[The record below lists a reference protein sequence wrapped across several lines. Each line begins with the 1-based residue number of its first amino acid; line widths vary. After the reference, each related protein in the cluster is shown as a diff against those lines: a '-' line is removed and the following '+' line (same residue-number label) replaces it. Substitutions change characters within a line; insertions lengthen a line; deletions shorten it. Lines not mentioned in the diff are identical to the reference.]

1 MKPWFEKE
9 IQEADIIKFPEPER
23 KVIKMPSVRE
33 YPDFIT
39 GVLDLQAKRD
49 KGQIGQDSYDKLYQD
64 LIHRFMKKESF
75 ERPWFIKEAD
85 LSKVS
90 PSSRA
95 KYLNTVNQ
103 MLQKNQ
109 SLAIGNTGET
119 MFQPDPGQ
127 KITDLNFGDTIIGK
141 VGNKRTTIKARQIY
155 KGAELKGDRKYYNVG
170 YVSEGLFGMGLFL
183 ALLNERPIS
192 ADSIQK
198 GVMKYLKSNGDKVM
212 SRNKDTGDKI
222 ALQAYLPD
230 NDFKGLKD
238 PKTYQNKEIKAHM
251 VSIANYVNNSSDFKK
266 IDDMFS
272 NNKKI
277 DSVEVIADG
286 RSEQKATTVD
296 VYVRYADGKR
306 VKFERSIKSG
316 KVKQFGQSPI
326 GGALRQP
333 EKDDG
338 TYSRDDRW
346 FYQEQFWGNLG
357 VDISAAE
364 DDFMDTPNLK
374 DAFFASFKEAAV
386 QIDKELVGD
395 KKERVMLRNL
405 FRLAQ
410 DFAGAKIV
418 HVYTGGYRVMDFKK
432 LDKEVFK
439 RDFRADE
446 IGKGENPRLV
456 VKDVNEEGSKGIFME
471 IQVKTD
477 GNKAL
482 FEIDMGPLMKE
493 LTTVDQR
500 SN

>member
-39 GVLDLQAKRD
+39 GVLDLQARRD

>member
-9 IQEADIIKFPEPER
+9 SNVIKFPTPKA
-23 KVIKMPSVRE
+23 KVIQMPNVQS
-33 YPDFIT
+33 YPDFLT
-39 GVLDLQAKRD
+39 GVKDLHNRKAK
-49 KGQIGQDSYDKLYQD
+49 GEISQQSHDKLYQD

-95 KYLNTVNQ
+95 KYLNAVNQ

-141 VGNKRTTIKARQIY
+141 VGNKQTTIKARQIY
-155 KGAELKGDRKYYNVG
+155 KGSELKGDRKYYNVG

-183 ALLNERPIS
+183 ALLNERPIK
-192 ADSIQK
+192 ADSIQQ

-212 SRNKDTGDKI
+212 SRNKDTKDKI
-222 ALQAYLPD
+222 SLQTYLPD

-238 PKTYQNKEIKAHM
+238 PKTYQDKEIKAHM
-251 VSIANYVNNSSDFKK
+251 DSIANYVNNSSDFKK
-266 IDDMFS
+266 LDAMFS

-277 DSVEVIADG
+277 DNVEVIADG

-296 VYVRYADGKR
+296 VYIRYADGKR

-316 KVKQFGQSPI
+316 KVKQFGQAPM
-326 GGALRQP
+326 GGALRQK
-333 EKDDG
+333 EKDDA

-346 FYQEQFWGNLG
+346 FYQEQFWENLG
-357 VDISAAE
+357 IDISAAE
-364 DDFMDTPNLK
+364 DDFMDTPDLN
-374 DAFFASFKEAAV
+374 DAFFASFREAAV
-386 QIDKELVGD
+386 QIDKGLVGD

-432 LDKEVFK
+432 LDEKIETAN
-439 RDFRADE
+439 FRADLV
-446 IGKGENPRLV
+446 GQKYPRLV
-456 VKDVNEEGSKGIFME
+456 VKDVNVKGNKGVFIE

-493 LTTVDQR
+493 MTTVDQR